1 MTMLTMPSVQAQN
14 SFGTLIDTAQKQ
26 MVSVTRRGR
35 SVALVMS
42 PQVLQDYMD
51 GYLATQAEKA
61 GFASP
66 EETQTFLNTLRHA

>member
-51 GYLATQAEKA
+51 GFLATQAEKE
-61 GFASP
+61 GFASH
-66 EETQTFLNTLRHA
+66 EETEVFLNTLRNA

>member
-26 MVSVTRRGR
+26 IVSVTRRGR
-35 SVALVMS
+35 AVALVMS

-51 GYLATQAEKA
+51 GYLATQAEA
-61 GFASP
+61 EGMASVA
-66 EETQTFLNTLRHA
+66 ETATFLNQFRHA

>member
-26 MVSVTRRGR
+26 IVSVTRRGR
-35 SVALVMS
+35 AVALVMS

-51 GYLATQAEKA
+51 GYLATLAEA
-61 GFASP
+61 EGMTSVA
-66 EETQTFLNTLRHA
+66 ETTTFLNQFRHA